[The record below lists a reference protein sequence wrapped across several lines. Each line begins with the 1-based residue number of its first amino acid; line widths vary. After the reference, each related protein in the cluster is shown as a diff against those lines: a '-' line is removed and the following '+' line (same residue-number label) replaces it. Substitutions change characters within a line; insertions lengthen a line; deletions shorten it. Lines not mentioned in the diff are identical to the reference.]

1 MATKAKPAVE
11 ETEEEMERNPL
22 FESSRR
28 VLLAGIGAIALA
40 QDEIED
46 FVDKLVER
54 GELAEKDG
62 KKLVREVMERRKK
75 TTKSAEG
82 EMNKRVQD
90 VLDRLNV
97 PTKSDIEA
105 LGEKIATLTKKVD
118 ELKKTQA

>member
-1 MATKAKPAVE
+1 MATKTKPVE

-28 VLLAGIGAIALA
+28 VLLAGIGAFALA

-46 FVDKLVER
+46 FVGKLVER

-62 KKLVREVMERRKK
+62 KKLVREVMDKRKK
-75 TTKSAEG
+75 TSKSAEG

-97 PTKSDIEA
+97 PTKTDIES
-105 LGEKIATLTKKVD
+105 LGEKIAVLTKKVE
-118 ELKKTQA
+118 ELKKAQA